1 MIELEDFRTV
11 VAVVDSGGINKAAQL
26 LHRVPSALSMRLQ
39 NLENRLGITLF
50 EKQGRNIIPT
60 AYALELAED
69 GRKILS
75 SVRTAESRLV
85 KRLPGGLLRL
95 GATDS
100 LAGTRLAGPISEL
113 IHRYPSI
120 KLELKVG
127 SSEQISKSILE
138 REIDAGLMITHTY
151 HDEFRTVALFPE
163 KLILIAS
170 KTHRPVLTPKDIE
183 HDTVLAFHIAGTH
196 HDQCLEWFHEAGMTP
211 ARVIELPSYSAI
223 LGTVAAGLGVSVVPL
238 HWIEYFHCIDTVSVH
253 QLPRTLSEVR
263 VDFVHLKH
271 TQSPNLKALESIL
284 LELKTL

>member
-26 LHRVPSALSMRLQ
+26 LHRVPSALSMRIQ

-60 AYALELAED
+60 AYALELADD
-69 GRKILS
+69 GRKILA

-127 SSEQISKSILE
+127 SSEQISKSILD
-138 REIDAGLMITHTY
+138 REIDAGLMITHAY

-163 KLILIAS
+163 KLVLIAS

-183 HDTVLAFHIAGTH
+183 HDTVFAFHIAGTH

-253 QLPRTLSEVR
+253 QLPRALSEVR